1 MQAGVPIV
9 PIVIRNAGELMW
21 RGASTIRE
29 GTVEVTVLPPVPTEG
44 WTVEELPK
52 HVDEVRERY
61 LETLAEWD
69 GPPAPVHVTTGPT
82 GPVAAPLEWGT
93 AAEMNPLETAM
104 WRGELADPRLRS
116 NVTLLEL
123 LDVTPGWDRLLA
135 AHEWA
140 SRMVPRMRQRVVEPA
155 LGVGAPAWVTVDR
168 LDMTSTCRAP
178 TSSAARCAS
187 CSTWCRSSRG
197 GRSTATGRCGG
208 RCSSRGCRTGER
220 RTWWSPTTPPPT
232 ASVRSSS
239 WRACTAVPRA
249 RPAATGARGVGGGHG
264 EPGRHARGPGG
275 ARGPRGADRCRAAAD
290 PAHGGPRTGRA
301 VACCRSDRRSD
312 PRRPGR
318 RCWPP
323 AAASGTSTCSTWGW
337 PS

>member
-1 MQAGVPIV
+1 M
-9 PIVIRNAGELMW
+9 
-21 RGASTIRE
+21 
-29 GTVEVTVLPPVPTEG
+29 LPPIPTDG
-44 WTVEELPK
+44 WTVDELGK

-69 GPPAPVHVTTGPT
+69 GPPAEVQVTTGPT

-123 LDVTPGWDRLLA
+123 LDVTPEWDRLLA

-168 LDMTSTCRAP
+168 VDVTEHVSRAHLIGGSQRELLDLVQEFARRPFDRDRPLWRALLVEGLPDGGAAYVVVTHHSATDGLGAIQLMARLHSRSREHDPLRPEPAASVAGIANPVGMLAGQVARAVRAVP
-178 TSSAARCAS
+178 TDAVRLLTRPSAGLERGAPWRR
-187 CSTWCRSSRG
+187 CRS
-197 GRSTATGRCGG
+197 GRPS
-208 RCSSRGCRTGER
+208 
-220 RTWWSPTTPPPT
+220 
-232 ASVRSSS
+232 
-239 WRACTAVPRA
+239 VPRS
-249 RPAATGARGVGGGHG
+249 
-264 EPGRHARGPGG
+264 
-275 ARGPRGADRCRAAAD
+275 
-290 PAHGGPRTGRA
+290 RT
-301 VACCRSDRRSD
+301 
-312 PRRPGR
+312 R
-318 RCWPP
+318 RCWPR
-323 AAASGTSTCSTWGW
+323 AAASGTSTCSTWHW